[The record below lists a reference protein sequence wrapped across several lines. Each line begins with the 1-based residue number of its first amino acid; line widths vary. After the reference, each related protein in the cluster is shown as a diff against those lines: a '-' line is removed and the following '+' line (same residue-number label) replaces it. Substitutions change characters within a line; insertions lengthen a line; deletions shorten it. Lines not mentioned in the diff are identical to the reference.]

1 MNPSHSGDTRCTYD
15 NYREHLQPVQE
26 RGHEGCSDKV
36 TGQGSRPLALTS
48 RQHTSYSRHTV
59 TGLMVLSWVLS
70 FCNQRTYV
78 WFPASMSGS
87 LQFHLQRISCPL
99 PVSGGIHAYVH
110 SHIHTRTHTD
120 THTCIRTYT
129 HRDRHAHRLAT
140 VKGLVL
146 SVQLVV
152 LLWGSFR
159 NIRRKDLLCLPSFPF
174 VSCAMTELPCST
186 TPSPQ
191 LNDISETMGKNKPS
205 LLYETFLQCPVIS
218 ATAWLIQRHFG
229 DVDTSHV

>member
-36 TGQGSRPLALTS
+36 TGQGSRLLALTS

-59 TGLMVLSWVLS
+59 TGLMVLSWVLLS

-87 LQFHLQRISCPL
+87 LQFQLQRISCPL

-120 THTCIRTYT
+120 THTRIRTYT

-174 VSCAMTELPCST
+174 VSGCHDRAA
-186 TPSPQ
+186 
-191 LNDISETMGKNKPS
+191 
-205 LLYETFLQCPVIS
+205 LLYHTFPTIK
-218 ATAWLIQRHFG
+218 
-229 DVDTSHV
+229 